1 MTTTIPEISIIIPAF
16 NEGLRLGLSQQAV
29 IAYFEANALCYEVIV
44 VDDGSSD
51 DTAAVVER
59 LGQKTGNVRLITSP
73 VNRGKGY
80 AVRIGI
86 LSARYDLILTTDADL
101 STPIE
106 EVEKLLACLAGA
118 DIAIGSRACQGAE
131 LRRPQSLLRRSLG
144 MSFNRL
150 LRFLRLTQFNDTQCG
165 FKLWKAQ
172 AAREVFARSRINGFA
187 YDVEALVLAKLLG
200 YRVVEVGVI
209 WTNSPDSKVN
219 IFYDSLRMLLDAV
232 AIFIKTKCLRRIG
245 DQGRDPG

>member
-1 MTTTIPEISIIIPAF
+1 MTTTIPEISIVIPAY
-16 NEGLRLGLSQQAV
+16 NEGLRLGPSLQAV
-29 IAYFEANALCYEVIV
+29 LAYVEANALCYEVIV

-51 DTAAVVER
+51 DTAVVVER
-59 LGQKTGNVRLITSP
+59 LGQKTDNVRLITSP

-80 AVRIGI
+80 AIRTGI

-106 EVEKLLACLAGA
+106 EVEKLLACLIGA
-118 DIAIGSRACQGAE
+118 DVAIGSRAYQGAE

-150 LRFLRLTQFNDTQCG
+150 LRFLRLTRFNDTQCG

-172 AAREVFARSRINGFA
+172 TARQVFSRSRIDGFA
-187 YDVEALVLAKLLG
+187 CDVEALVLAEQLG
-200 YRVVEVGVI
+200 YQVVEVGVI

-219 IFYDSLRMLLDAV
+219 IFYDSPRMLLDAV
-232 AIFIKTKCLRRIG
+232 AVFFRTKCLRRI
-245 DQGRDPG
+245 